1 MPAMSPA
8 AVMTPVAASEMSAE
22 VSSAAEVMAA
32 EVSAMSEVVAAAM
45 AHVEAVVASMMTAV
59 VATVPRFCCKR
70 HCQCSYQRRHENE
83 NSVS

>member
-1 MPAMSPA
+1 
-8 AVMTPVAASEMSAE
+8 MTPVAASEMSAE

-83 NSVS
+83 TPYHNGSFVA